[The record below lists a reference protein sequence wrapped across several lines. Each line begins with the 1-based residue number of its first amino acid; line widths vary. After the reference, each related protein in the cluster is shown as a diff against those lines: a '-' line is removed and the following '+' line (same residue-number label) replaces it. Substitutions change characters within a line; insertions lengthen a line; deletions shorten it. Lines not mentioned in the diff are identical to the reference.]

1 MDGTTA
7 NITIKEG
14 KGSYLLLFHCPQS
27 VVVTAGKL
35 GVLTLL
41 PGYYLYCGSAFG
53 PGGVK
58 ARTGH
63 HRRISQRPH
72 WHIDYLR
79 PYLQLL
85 EIWYSFDPQPR
96 EHDWS
101 KLLTVLRGASL
112 PFPGF
117 GSSDC
122 GCPSHLLRLG
132 YKPSFSAFRRRMR
145 GKQSAHAPFYRERIT
160 SLHPQEQ

>member
-1 MDGTTA
+1 MKAGQ
-7 NITIKEG
+7 
-14 KGSYLLLFHCPQS
+14 GSYALLFRCPEA
-27 VVVTAGKL
+27 VTVEAGRL
-35 GVLTLL
+35 GQLQLQR
-41 PGYYLYCGSAFG
+41 GYYLYCGSAFG

-58 ARTGH
+58 ARTEH

-85 EIWYSFDPQPR
+85 EIWYTFDLQPR
-96 EHDWS
+96 EHQWS
-101 KLLTVLRGASL
+101 SLLAERRGASV

-122 GCPSHLLRLG
+122 ACSSHLVRLG
-132 YKPSFSAFRRRMR
+132 YKPSFNTFRQRMR
-145 GKQSAHAPFYRERIT
+145 GQQPGHASFQRECLTLLHPRER
-160 SLHPQEQ
+160 